1 MCFINLANIIGIFDE
16 KKKNKS
22 NTEKIK
28 ANPKNQTSQVKD
40 LNTFLCMGKCKSL
53 RSLKLFL
60 W

>member
-40 LNTFLCMGKCKSL
+40 LNTFLCMG
-53 RSLKLFL
+53 
-60 W
+60 